1 VVVSSGVRLDRL
13 ANLAQVTFPATWA
26 IH

>member
-1 VVVSSGVRLDRL
+1 MSSGVRLDRL